1 MDDVLRIIIVSLD
14 DGIALFSNGNGL
26 FSVCKNFNFRPVI
39 AEVEIGWIL
48 DGYSKF

>member
-1 MDDVLRIIIVSLD
+1 MMVLLYFRM
-14 DGIALFSNGNGL
+14 GM
-26 FSVCKNFNFRPVI
+26 VCLACGKNFNFRPVI